1 MQVLIADDDPVYQT
15 LLQDLLTEWGYDV
28 VVVSDGAKAWQEIQ
42 SDDPPSVAIL
52 DWLMPGLDGFE
63 LCQRI
68 RADDTRQGTYIVI
81 LTGGRQ
87 KEEIIKVLVAGADD
101 YLIKPFEPLD
111 LKIRVRAAQRIV
123 DLRSELAEM
132 RKTADV
138 TV

>member
-15 LLQDLLTEWGYDV
+15 LLQDLLTEWGYDIV
-28 VVVSDGAKAWQEIQ
+28 VVGDGAAAWREIQ
-42 SDDPPSVAIL
+42 GDNPPSVAIL

-68 RADDTRQGTYIVI
+68 RADETRQDTYIII

-123 DLRSELAEM
+123 DLRSELAEL
-132 RKTADV
+132 RKTASV
-138 TV
+138 